1 MPDVRLDVR
10 QGWSQGEKQALLKAV
25 HGAMVET
32 LKIPEWDKVLFLN
45 EHAPEEFLTPP
56 GKSDRYTR
64 VEITMFPG
72 RSLETKRHLYQAVVR
87 NLEAL
92 GVPRADVKIVLLE
105 PPMENW
111 GIRGGQMASEVN
123 LGYAVRV

>member
-1 MPDVRLDVR
+1 MPDVRVDVR
-10 QGWSQGEKQALLKAV
+10 RGWSQGEKQALLEAV
-25 HGAMVET
+25 HGAMVEA

-45 EHAPEEFLTPP
+45 EHAPEEFLIPP
-56 GKSDRYTR
+56 GKSDKFAR

-72 RSLETKRHLYQAVVR
+72 RSLEAKRHLYQAVVR

-92 GVPRADVKIVLLE
+92 GVPRAEVKIVLLE

-111 GIRGGQMASEVN
+111 GVRGGQMASEVN
-123 LGYAVRV
+123 LGYEVGV